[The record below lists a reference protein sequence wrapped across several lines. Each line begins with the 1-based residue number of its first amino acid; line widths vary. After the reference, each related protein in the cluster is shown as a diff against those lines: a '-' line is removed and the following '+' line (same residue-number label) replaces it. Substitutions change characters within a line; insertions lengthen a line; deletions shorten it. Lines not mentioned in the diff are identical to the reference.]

1 MKKLL
6 LAVLCLM
13 LCGCGTVEKKST
25 KLQIVT
31 SIFPMTEFVKAVGG
45 DCVEVI
51 QMVPEGVEPH
61 DWEPTA
67 KDLARLAQARLFV
80 YNGGVEQWAGQA
92 LQAVQEKPVVAVCA
106 GKKLL
111 DLYGWGDPHTWV
123 SPRRAI
129 EEVKV
134 ITSAL
139 LKADPQHGD
148 VYTANEQAFL
158 QKLFSLHEKYGQLG
172 DKKQGR
178 KTFVTAHRAFGQLA
192 SDYNLRMVA
201 IAGLNPEVEPAP
213 ADLQRVMAAVRK
225 NKVRYVF
232 FESLTSP
239 KLAEM
244 LAKETGIR
252 TAVLDPLEGR
262 QPEDKRSYY
271 DIQCANLAS
280 LNREFVEN

>member
-6 LAVLCLM
+6 FVALCLL
-13 LCGCGTVEKKST
+13 LCGCGGEEKKSG
-25 KLQIVT
+25 KLPVVT
-31 SIFPMTEFVKAVGG
+31 SIFPMTEFVRAVGG
-45 DCVEVI
+45 DCVEVT
-51 QMVPEGVEPH
+51 QLVPDGVEPH

-67 KDLARLAQARLFV
+67 KDLARLARAKLFV

-92 LQAVQEKPVVAVCA
+92 VKAVEEKQVTSVCA
-106 GKKLL
+106 AKKLL
-111 DLYGWGDPHTWV
+111 DIYGWGDPHTWV

-148 VYTANEQAFL
+148 VYTANEQVFL
-158 QKLFSLHEKYGQLG
+158 KKLFALHEQYGQLG
-172 DKKQGR
+172 ARKGGR
-178 KTFVTAHRAFGQLA
+178 KTFVTAHSAFAQLA
-192 SDYNLRMVA
+192 KDYDLQMVA

-213 ADLQRVMAAVRK
+213 ADLQRVMQAVKK

-244 LAKETGIR
+244 LAKEAGIT

-262 QPEDKRSYY
+262 RPEDKRSYY

-280 LNREFVEN
+280 LGREFAEN